1 VTRAPAVVA
10 ATALGLGAL
19 LAFHPNTK
27 PPQVMTAPAT
37 SGGASSSSAASPN
50 SQTFTG
56 AVETN
61 QYGNVQVQITVS
73 NGHLTDVSAV
83 QLPSSDPQSAQIN
96 ATAGPLLQQQ
106 AVAAQGASLDG
117 VSGATYTST
126 GYEASLAT
134 ALSEAGIT

>member
-1 VTRAPAVVA
+1 MSARAPVVA
-10 ATALGLGAL
+10 GATVAGLAAV
-19 LAFHPNTK
+19 LAFHPHTRAV
-27 PPQVMTAPAT
+27 QVVTAAASAGGAT
-37 SGGASSSSAASPN
+37 SGSGAKTYA
-50 SQTFTG
+50 G